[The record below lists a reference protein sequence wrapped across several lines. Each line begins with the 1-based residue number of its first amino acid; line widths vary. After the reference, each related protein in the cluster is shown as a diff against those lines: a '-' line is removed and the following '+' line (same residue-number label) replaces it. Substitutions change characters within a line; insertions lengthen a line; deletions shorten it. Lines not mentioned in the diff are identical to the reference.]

1 MRAAAADLLPRLSRS
16 TMQFVDDLTGIGSLD
31 SLADAMAVITDDLGF
46 AHYVLGQLPG
56 TDYEG
61 SNFFINNYPEA
72 WLTEVYTRFLFGHDP
87 VIDALAD
94 AVAPFLW
101 EDTSGYRNPSQKQ
114 RAYLDAARSFGLALG
129 YAVPVKAPGEPT
141 GIVSFATKNNA
152 PVDRRIM
159 PFTAFVATAA
169 YRRAVTIVQQTRS
182 AKRPQTAL
190 DAIEIA
196 ALTGIGQGLSNYTL
210 ARRLG
215 ISGKDCTALT
225 RRVFQ
230 KLGYTNRTLVA
241 IRGLQLGLI
250 SFNDVL
256 LG

>member
-1 MRAAAADLLPRLSRS
+1 MGR
-16 TMQFVDDLTGIGSLD
+16 
-31 SLADAMAVITDDLGF
+31 ITDELGF

-72 WLTEVYTRFLFGHDP
+72 WLAEVYTRFLFGHDP
-87 VIDALAD
+87 VIDA
-94 AVAPFLW
+94 VAPFLW
-101 EDTSGYRNPSQKQ
+101 EDAPGYRNPTAKQ
-114 RAYLDAARSFGLALG
+114 REYLDAAKAFGLRLG
-129 YAVPVKAPGEPT
+129 YAIPVKAPGEPT
-141 GIVSFATKNNA
+141 GVVSFATKSNA
-152 PVDRRIM
+152 PVDRQIM
-159 PFTAFVATAA
+159 PFTAYIATAA
-169 YRRAVTIVQQTRS
+169 YRRAVVIVQRTRA

-190 DAIEIA
+190 NAAELA
-196 ALTGIGQGLSNYTL
+196 ALTGIGQGLNNYTL
-210 ARRLG
+210 ARRLD
-215 ISGKDCTALT
+215 ISTDECAAVTQ
-225 RRVFQ
+225 RVFR